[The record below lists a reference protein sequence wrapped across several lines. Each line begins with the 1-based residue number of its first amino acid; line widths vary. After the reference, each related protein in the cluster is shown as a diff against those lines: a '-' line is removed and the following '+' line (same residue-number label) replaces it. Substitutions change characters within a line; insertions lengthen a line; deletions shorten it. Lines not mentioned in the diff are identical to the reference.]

1 MGGID
6 LVVTVRD
13 EHERARRLHP
23 PPEHSENVEGGLVSP
38 VDVLEHEH
46 GRPLEL
52 GDEDAAQLSRSG
64 SGLDRSRDP
73 TAGLSRTVA
82 STRWQKARVSDV
94 LPTPASPPTKRRRPP
109 AECASASC
117 PSSSSRSSSSTTR
130 RSCPPG
136 KRRSRKERGLE
147 PRSFPLADV

>member
-46 GRPLEL
+46 GRSLEL

-73 TAGLSRTVA
+73 TAGLSRNVEERPEGRRCRQAVA
-82 STRWQKARVSDV
+82 GAVQHRRVDA
-94 LPTPASPPTKRRRPP
+94 LAEGACERR
-109 AECASASC
+109 
-117 PSSSSRSSSSTTR
+117 
-130 RSCPPG
+130 
-136 KRRSRKERGLE
+136 
-147 PRSFPLADV
+147 LADAGLTADEEEATAGRVRLRELSQQLLPLE